1 MPWRP
6 LRPWAQRS
14 SAYIRRPKSSP
25 TEAGPYFTEAAL
37 LSPPLTRPAYSDRM
51 AYVLAEMSDLGY
63 YQFEGQRGFVDDA
76 VENAMSL
83 DLTDDTNVRE
93 FLEKFST
100 ELMSGRRLQ
109 LGSMK
114 KVLSNSG
121 FSLLDVIDINET
133 QGFACKRLAEAEP
146 PYLVLAFRGTEKKIS
161 DWLTDARCVRVLKTP
176 VYRIVNSSDTVPRVP
191 PGAGMMG
198 LVLLVQGI
206 SWLTRF
212 APPVSVVFDKLDEFL
227 DKLNGYR
234 HFAELRHL
242 SDVAEGRLD
251 TVRLLSNPP
260 AIDRVIWM
268 WKRVA
273 KSFFVPVGPAAVPDC
288 GPPAG
293 DAALDLCTAP
303 ALEPLRPILAVRLD
317 EGVGDGMDEV
327 GVRRH
332 VVLPC
337 RKAAPCRLDGSPP
350 NPCEAPSALAST
362 PDGCTS
368 GVRCTLRDEGRSGAT
383 SGRARAARAAQTSP
397 RRQHAPAQGARSP
410 VRWPGNDGRVGN
422 GSAG

>member
-1 MPWRP
+1 MEPGLLATAKEFISGYWP
-6 LRPWAQRS
+6 HVSGGAVVAAATVGTAIF
-14 SAYIRRPKSSP
+14 AYIRRPKSSP

-51 AYVLAEMSDLGY
+51 AYVLAEMSDLAY

-133 QGFACKRLAEAEP
+133 QGFACKRTPLS
-146 PYLVLAFRGTEKKIS
+146 RR
-161 DWLTDARCVRVLKTP
+161 TDARCVPTVEGKSKVHSGFLDAFAVKEDADGKTVKDAVEDILARDEAKDENGEPLPLFITGHSLGGALALLATKLVAPDVNGACYTFGAPRVGNYECFRFLKTP
-176 VYRIVNSSDTVPRVP
+176 VYRIVNSSDIVPRVP

-198 LVLLVQGI
+198 LVLLVQGV

-212 APPVSVVFDKLDEFL
+212 ASPVSSAFDKLEEFL

-234 HFAELRHL
+234 HFGDLRYL
-242 SDVAEGRLD
+242 SDVAEGRFD

-260 AIDRVIWM
+260 AIDRVVWM

-273 KSFFVPVGPAAVPDC
+273 KSFFVPVKSHGMSIYRKKLLHIANARRV
-288 GPPAG
+288 AG
-293 DAALDLCTAP
+293 VQ
-303 ALEPLRPILAVRLD
+303 R
-317 EGVGDGMDEV
+317 
-327 GVRRH
+327 
-332 VVLPC
+332 
-337 RKAAPCRLDGSPP
+337 
-350 NPCEAPSALAST
+350 
-362 PDGCTS
+362 
-368 GVRCTLRDEGRSGAT
+368 
-383 SGRARAARAAQTSP
+383 
-397 RRQHAPAQGARSP
+397 
-410 VRWPGNDGRVGN
+410 
-422 GSAG
+422 